1 MLTHV
6 HRSKMGVCPQ
16 FDLLWD
22 LLTAEEHLELFGRI
36 KGDADNDAVTC
47 DAVDCV

>member
-1 MLTHV
+1 
-6 HRSKMGVCPQ
+6 MGVCPQ